1 MEGLDGSA
9 VGNVNKEAGSKK
21 VTVIGSVTCGVP
33 QRLLKQLRGSDF
45 DRLL

>member
-9 VGNVNKEAGSKK
+9 VGNVNKEAGSK

-33 QRLLKQLRGSDF
+33 QRLLKQLRESDF